1 MNDQR
6 VVILH
11 GFKPDE
17 ALAAMRALK
26 AALPSAGET
35 AFATTTDIN
44 LGWKVGD
51 LVDHISE
58 EHRQFRGMPKKA

>member
-1 MNDQR
+1 M
-6 VVILH
+6 H

-17 ALAAMRALK
+17 ALAAMRAIK
-26 AALPSAGET
+26 AALPSAGEA
-35 AFATTTDIN
+35 AFATTTDTN

-58 EHRQFRGMPKKA
+58 EHRQFRGGPRKA